1 MQAELVVLWLP
12 LLQMKMGRENTA
24 FMLVLSEKEPLS
36 DSEPSSSVTKS
47 VSEEKNAFELGQDS

>member
-1 MQAELVVLWLP
+1 MMQAEPVVLWLP

-36 DSEPSSSVTKS
+36 EKEALSDSEPSR
-47 VSEEKNAFELGQDS
+47 

>member
-1 MQAELVVLWLP
+1 MLWLP